1 MSGETRER
9 LGEYRLLRPLSD
21 GAHGGYRAA
30 GPDGRDVAIR
40 FLRPEEPPPD
50 VARLAAIRSPYAAD
64 VLDGGTD
71 AGTAYLVFRFVP
83 GRPLTAELAEQ
94 GAVRGGA
101 LRTLALGLAKA
112 LAAIHAEGLAHG
124 ALGPDT
130 ILVVDGAPVVI
141 DVGLVPGDPAAD
153 LAAWARTVT
162 AAAGEPPAP
171 LARVLR
177 TAAEPGATAADLVT
191 EVAALDLGTTPV
203 PSPRPA
209 EPSARPA
216 AAPPAHD
223 ESPVRA
229 EGGVPVRGVD
239 DARARHELAVAHGW
253 ARLLAVL
260 VVVIAAGVS
269 VLAPVP
275 GTVLSLGAV
284 TVLRATGVRPRAWG
298 AVAAVG
304 RTVGALPYA
313 AAVAVA
319 GTLALIGL
327 AVGGAEIEPLDA
339 AALGAGAGTVA
350 LWTAPGASLPR
361 KRLERAFLRTAR
373 VPHRIAAAGIVLG
386 LAAFV
391 VLAAALSLQPSFA
404 PLYGTQS
411 SLEASLARLQAR
423 IG

>member
-9 LGEYRLLRPLSD
+9 LGDYRLLRPLSD

-40 FLRPEEPPPD
+40 FLRPDAPPPD

-64 VLDGGTD
+64 VLDGGED
-71 AGTAYLVFRFVP
+71 AGAAYLVFRFVP
-83 GRPLTAELAEQ
+83 GRPLAAELADQ
-94 GAVRGGA
+94 GAVHGAA

-130 ILVVDGAPVVI
+130 IVMVDGAPVVI

-153 LAAWARTVT
+153 LAAWAQVVT
-162 AAAGEPPAP
+162 SAADEPPAP
-171 LARVLR
+171 LAALLR
-177 TAAEPGATAADLVT
+177 TATEPGTTAAALVT
-191 EVAALDLGTTPV
+191 ALTALDLGTPPV
-203 PSPRPA
+203 PPPRPA
-209 EPSARPA
+209 PTPPAPTPAVQGVDGVPARP
-216 AAPPAHD
+216 
-223 ESPVRA
+223 

-304 RTVGALPYA
+304 RTAGALPYA

-319 GTLALIGL
+319 GTLGLVAL
-327 AVGGAEIEPLDA
+327 AVGGAAIEPLDA

-423 IG
+423 LG